1 MHYYSIQQSFHI
13 EIVYF
18 DGAASFG
25 TNWIIELIVH
35 DRDILTKCNSAVKM
49 TLVIKVVY
57 EVRSWNMSSRW
68 YSLTNLHEPYNRI
81 IPILTQRHMLTMMK
95 WVFELWLFVL
105 SFPRKMAHHR
115 FMCTYVEHSTTLL
128 NPTRH
133 NINENENNAAS
144 QRHPKTILY
153 ARKCLTKL
161 QKNYIFR
168 VSSSLPF
175 AALCAAA
182 FHRKHQKLYSFFLS
196 RHKSSAC
203 QLNESKN

>member
-1 MHYYSIQQSFHI
+1 M
-13 EIVYF
+13 
-18 DGAASFG
+18 
-25 TNWIIELIVH
+25 
-35 DRDILTKCNSAVKM
+35 K
-49 TLVIKVVY
+49 LVIKVY

-115 FMCTYVEHSTTLL
+115 FVCTYVEHSTTLL

-133 NINENENNAAS
+133 NINKNENNAAS

-161 QKNYIFR
+161 QKFYIFVFPLR
-168 VSSSLPF
+168 CRLLLSALPLF
-175 AALCAAA
+175 IENIKNYTL
-182 FHRKHQKLYSFFLS
+182 FFLS

>member
-1 MHYYSIQQSFHI
+1 M
-13 EIVYF
+13 
-18 DGAASFG
+18 
-25 TNWIIELIVH
+25 
-35 DRDILTKCNSAVKM
+35 R
-49 TLVIKVVY
+49 LVIKVY

-115 FMCTYVEHSTTLL
+115 FVYTLSTPQLFL

-133 NINENENNAAS
+133 NINKNENNAAS

-161 QKNYIFR
+161 QNFYIFR